1 VSEAE
6 KKEESVADYAGRQV
20 AQQAVTL
27 NMEERSGKLAI
38 RCRKQSRRA
47 EGQSEQT
54 SRASGSRALQQ
65 SKHSLS
71 VSANVMQ
78 RRVSERKTRRNKDV
92 NICTP
97 SKRTDEWWIFV
108 ANVIEWT
115 VNQLWSLPTTTRCT
129 VARETADKN
138 AALCRACAVAHPPS
152 THC

>member
-6 KKEESVADYAGRQV
+6 KKEESVGGYAGRQV

-27 NMEERSGKLAI
+27 NVEERSGKLAI
-38 RCRKQSRRA
+38 RCCKQSRRA

-71 VSANVMQ
+71 ANVLQ
-78 RRVSERKTRRNKDV
+78 RRVSERKTRRNKDRQHLH
-92 NICTP
+92 T

-115 VNQLWSLPTTTRCT
+115 VNQL
-129 VARETADKN
+129 
-138 AALCRACAVAHPPS
+138 
-152 THC
+152 

>member
-6 KKEESVADYAGRQV
+6 KKEESVEDYAGRQV

-27 NMEERSGKLAI
+27 NMEERSGKLSI

-71 VSANVMQ
+71 ANVMQ
-78 RRVSERKTRRNKDV
+78 RRVSERKMRRNKDRQHSHPQ
-92 NICTP
+92 N
-97 SKRTDEWWIFV
+97 EQM
-108 ANVIEWT
+108 NGGY
-115 VNQLWSLPTTTRCT
+115 LLPM
-129 VARETADKN
+129 
-138 AALCRACAVAHPPS
+138 
-152 THC
+152 